1 MLIKYWLLIT
11 IIGLIIQI
19 NCTYSKE
26 HKRLAKK
33 RPSRNIL
40 NKYFHKFLKNKI
52 IFFVFKFTFYVNQL
66 IE

>member
-33 RPSRNIL
+33 RPSRKL
-40 NKYFHKFLKNKI
+40 
-52 IFFVFKFTFYVNQL
+52 L
-66 IE
+66 IKLYTYGIWNRIGK